1 MNERIK
7 AGSDI
12 HAGDGGYGI
21 GTKEN
26 YDAFVKVR
34 NKSLAAARIRRL
46 AEQAEQYAIDRAN
59 EGTDED
65 FDYSFDDN
73 FQAKFAELIVRECI
87 GIAKNWEDEL
97 ESADLIEESNAAG
110 IVAYRI
116 ARQFGVEL

>member
-46 AEQAEQYAIDRAN
+46 AEQARMYALTLENRVDDCNDVFEQ
-59 EGTDED
+59 
-65 FDYSFDDN
+65 
-73 FQAKFAELIVRECI
+73 KFAELIVQECV
-87 GIAKNWEDEL
+87 NVLHDNEL
-97 ESADLIEESNAAG
+97 WNRHISHALKEH
-110 IVAYRI
+110 
-116 ARQFGVEL
+116 FGVRE